1 MNKEI
6 FSNISKIIE
15 RDNKSTTYKFALLRG
30 TIDLIQENSPFIEFK
45 DDRVHFP
52 MGLLIEKWM
61 IYYYPIFD
69 SIHRIP
75 QINGVSNLAFETL
88 LTKVV
93 HFYKKRNRLSG
104 FYNDLKRNGI
114 PEEIS
119 PTVAALA
126 QKLHGTLSK
135 MPMYYIGRSLSQD
148 YYSIFKPEIP
158 KSTGKVSRMDSDF
171 LVSNFGTFS
180 IPKDYYDAFE
190 LLGSFIGGQD
200 SILMKWAEFSVN
212 ASAKELPVEKVL
224 GSLFQSPI
232 SERDSKASKDLFDK
246 MLKDKGETAC
256 VWTGSKTDK
265 IEVDHIIPFAIW
277 KNNDLWNLLPS
288 LPKIN
293 NLKRDKIPT
302 PRLIESQKSV
312 ILHYWE
318 LLNESFNT
326 RFQKEIKISLLGN
339 EDSNQWRSLAIQ
351 QMKDS
356 CHFLIEKRGFD
367 PWEP

>member
-148 YYSIFKPEIP
+148 
-158 KSTGKVSRMDSDF
+158 
-171 LVSNFGTFS
+171 
-180 IPKDYYDAFE
+180 
-190 LLGSFIGGQD
+190 
-200 SILMKWAEFSVN
+200 
-212 ASAKELPVEKVL
+212 
-224 GSLFQSPI
+224 
-232 SERDSKASKDLFDK
+232 
-246 MLKDKGETAC
+246 
-256 VWTGSKTDK
+256 
-265 IEVDHIIPFAIW
+265 
-277 KNNDLWNLLPS
+277 
-288 LPKIN
+288 
-293 NLKRDKIPT
+293 
-302 PRLIESQKSV
+302 
-312 ILHYWE
+312 
-318 LLNESFNT
+318 
-326 RFQKEIKISLLGN
+326 
-339 EDSNQWRSLAIQ
+339 
-351 QMKDS
+351 
-356 CHFLIEKRGFD
+356 
-367 PWEP
+367 